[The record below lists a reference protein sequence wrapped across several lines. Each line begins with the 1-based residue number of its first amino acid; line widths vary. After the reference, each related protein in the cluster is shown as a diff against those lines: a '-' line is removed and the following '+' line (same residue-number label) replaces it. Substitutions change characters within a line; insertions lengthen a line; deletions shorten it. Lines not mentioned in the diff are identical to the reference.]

1 MTNHKPQT
9 ATQVTQAVTAA
20 YPQLTERDRA
30 MVDAC
35 AHDLAQQIRRLGP
48 SGATELLGKIGIW
61 LTQQPRRPRLDPL
74 GEIRATVNI
83 TQGRAMML

>member
-9 ATQVTQAVTAA
+9 AAQVTQAITAA

-35 AHDLAQQIRRLGP
+35 AHDLAQQIDRLGVT
-48 SGATELLGKIGIW
+48 GATELLGKIGIW
-61 LTQQPRRPRLDPL
+61 LTQQPRSLRLDPL

>member
-1 MTNHKPQT
+1 MPNCKSQT
-9 ATQVTQAVTAA
+9 AAQVTQAITAA

-35 AHDLAQQIRRLGP
+35 AHDLAQQVHRLGVTE
-48 SGATELLGKIGIW
+48 ATELLGKIGIW
-61 LTQQPRRPRLDPL
+61 LAQQPRSLRLDPL

>member
-1 MTNHKPQT
+1 MTNCKSQT
-9 ATQVTQAVTAA
+9 ATQVTQAITAA
-20 YPQLTERDRA
+20 YPQLTESDRA

-35 AHDLAQQIRRLGP
+35 AHDLAQQVRRLGI

-61 LTQQPRRPRLDPL
+61 LTQQPQPPQRDPRD
-74 GEIRATVNI
+74 EIRATVNI